1 LSIIL
6 PLILNPRPP
15 LHPLA
20 EGDCKVDWSSLDYEP
35 SDFDGASDPLLR
47 VSMRLPADHKL
58 TALTFVVRSQDGA

>member
-1 LSIIL
+1 M
-6 PLILNPRPP
+6 
-15 LHPLA
+15 HPLA

-58 TALTFVVRSQDGA
+58 TALTFVVRSQDGV